1 MRTTGTTTGG
11 TTGTSPGRSV
21 AALRSRYAAALIG
34 AVVGGALL
42 TGCGLQPATS
52 YVPAAGPGTIE
63 PIAGVD
69 GAPLTVTSKNFTEQ
83 LILGKIS
90 VLAAQ
95 AAGFEVTDLTNAP
108 GSQPVRD
115 LVLSGE
121 ADFTWEYTGT
131 AWLAFLG
138 QESGIADQEEQ
149 WTAVRDA
156 DVANGLVWG
165 DPAPLNNTY
174 AMAVRTEAI
183 EELGGITT
191 MSGLTELPP
200 EERTFCVEAEFNS
213 RADGMTP
220 MLQHYGLERG
230 SASGVPDGNIGIYDT
245 GAVYTATDNG
255 ACNFGEVFATDGRIE
270 ALDLTL
276 LEDDLGF
283 FPAYNA
289 APVFYRETLDRY
301 PELQDVFDR
310 IAPVLTDEALRS
322 MNLRVDVDG
331 EEPADVAFDFMVDN
345 GFITRP

>member
-1 MRTTGTTTGG
+1 
-11 TTGTSPGRSV
+11 
-21 AALRSRYAAALIG
+21 
-34 AVVGGALL
+34 
-42 TGCGLQPATS
+42 PATS
-52 YVPAAGPGTIE
+52 YVPEADPGSIS
-63 PIAGVD
+63 PLDGVD

-95 AAGFEVTDLTNAP
+95 AAGFDVTDLTNAP

-115 LVLSGE
+115 LMLSGD

-138 QESGIADQEEQ
+138 MEEGIADQEEQ
-149 WTAVRDA
+149 WEAVRAA
-156 DVANGLVWG
+156 DVENGLIWG
-165 DPAPLNNTY
+165 EPAPLNNTY

-183 EELGGITT
+183 EELGGITK
-191 MSGLTELPP
+191 MSQLAELPV

-213 RADGMTP
+213 RADGLNP
-220 MLQHYGLERG
+220 MLAHYGLERG
-230 SASGVPDGNIGIYDT
+230 APDGVPDENVGIYDT

-255 ACNFGEVFATDGRIE
+255 ACNFGEVFATDGRIQ

-289 APVFYRETLDRY
+289 APVYYAETLAEY
-301 PELQDVFDR
+301 PGLEDVFER
-310 IAPVLTDEALRS
+310 IAPELTDEALRE
-322 MNLRVDVDG
+322 MNLLVDVEG
-331 EEPADVAFDFMVDN
+331 EEPGDVAFDFMVEK
-345 GFITRP
+345 GFISEP

>member
-1 MRTTGTTTGG
+1 MTTSRTPRPSTNAPVG
-11 TTGTSPGRSV
+11 
-21 AALRSRYAAALIG
+21 LRSSCRVACTAVTLIG
-34 AVVGGALL
+34 GFLL
-42 TGCGLQPATS
+42 AGCGLQPATS
-52 YVPAAGPGTIE
+52 YVPEAKPGSITPIE
-63 PIAGVD
+63 GVSGD
-69 GAPLTVTSKNFTEQ
+69 PLTVTSKNFTEQ

-95 AAGFEVTDLTNAP
+95 AAGFDVTDLTNAP

-115 LVLSGE
+115 LILTGE

-138 QESGIADQEEQ
+138 KESGIADQDAQ
-149 WTAVRDA
+149 WAAVRNA
-156 DVANGLVWG
+156 DLPNGLVWG

-174 AMAVRTEAI
+174 AMAVRTEAMKD
-183 EELGGITT
+183 LGGITT
-191 MSGLTELPP
+191 MSELAQLPP
-200 EERTFCVEAEFNS
+200 EDRTFCVEAEFNS

-230 SASGVPDGNIGIYDT
+230 AASGVPDENIGIYDT

-255 ACNFGEVFATDGRIE
+255 ACNFGEVFATDGRID
-270 ALDLTL
+270 ALDLTI

-289 APVFYRETLDRY
+289 APVFYADTLAKY
-301 PELQDVFDR
+301 PELQNVFAR
-310 IAPVLTDEALRS
+310 IAPTLTDEALRS

-331 EEPADVAFDFMVDN
+331 EEPADVAFDFMIEN
-345 GFITRP
+345 GFIAP

>member
-1 MRTTGTTTGG
+1 MITARRSGRASTTRVKR
-11 TTGTSPGRSV
+11 GRSR
-21 AALRSRYAAALIG
+21 AALATAVVAG
-34 AVVGGALL
+34 AVLS
-42 TGCGLQPATS
+42 GCGLQPATS
-52 YVPAAGPGTIE
+52 YVPDTGAGSLQPVEGAE
-63 PIAGVD
+63 

-90 VLAAQ
+90 VLTAR
-95 AAGFEVTDLTNAP
+95 AAGFDVTDLTNAP

-115 LVLSGE
+115 LVVAGE
-121 ADFTWEYTGT
+121 ADMTWEYTGT

-138 QESGIADQEEQ
+138 QDAGIADQQEQ

-165 DPAPLNNTY
+165 APAPLNNTY

-183 EELGGITT
+183 AELGGITT
-191 MSGLTELPP
+191 MSGLAELPV

-220 MLQHYGLERG
+220 MLEHYGLQRG
-230 SASGVPDGNIGIYDT
+230 TQAGVPDANIGTYDT
-245 GAVYTATDNG
+245 GAIYGATDSG
-255 ACNFGEVFATDGRIE
+255 ACNFGEVFATDGRID
-270 ALDLTL
+270 ALGLTL

-289 APVFYRETLDRY
+289 APVFYAETLEQY
-301 PELQDVFDR
+301 PGLEDVFAQV
-310 IAPVLTDEALRS
+310 APALTDEALRA
-322 MNLRVDVDG
+322 MNLRVDVEG
-331 EEPADVAFDFMVDN
+331 EEPADVAFDFMVEN

>member
-1 MRTTGTTTGG
+1 MTAAVSVRRRPGPTGRRRT
-11 TTGTSPGRSV
+11 RV
-21 AALRSRYAAALIG
+21 LAALTIAVTG
-34 AVVGGALL
+34 AVLA
-42 TGCGLQPATS
+42 GCGLQPATS
-52 YVPAAGPGTIE
+52 YVPDAGPGSIQ
-63 PIAGVD
+63 PIGGVD

-95 AAGFEVTDLTNAP
+95 AAGFDVTDLTNAP

-115 LVLSGE
+115 LVISGE
-121 ADFTWEYTGT
+121 ADVTWEYTGT

-138 QESGIADQEEQ
+138 REAGIADQQEQ

-156 DVANGLVWG
+156 DIANGLVWG
-165 DPAPLNNTY
+165 APAPLNNTY

-183 EELGGITT
+183 PELGNITT
-191 MSGLTELPP
+191 MSGLAALPP

-230 SASGVPDGNIGIYDT
+230 TPTGVADENIGIYDT
-245 GAVYTATDNG
+245 GAIYGATDTG
-255 ACNFGEVFATDGRIE
+255 ACNFGEVFATDGRID
-270 ALDLTL
+270 ALGLTI

-289 APVFYRETLDRY
+289 APVFYGETLEQF
-301 PELQDVFDR
+301 PALEDVFAL
-310 IAPVLTDEALRS
+310 IAPTLTDEALRA
-322 MNLRVDVDG
+322 MNLRVDVEG
-331 EEPADVAFDFMVDN
+331 EEPADVAFEFMVDE
-345 GFITRP
+345 GFITPP

>member
-1 MRTTGTTTGG
+1 MSRARTGRTGG
-11 TTGTSPGRSV
+11 AVALAGT
-21 AALRSRYAAALIG
+21 
-34 AVVGGALL
+34 AVVGVLL
-42 TGCGLQPATS
+42 AGCGLQPATS
-52 YVPAAGPGTIE
+52 YVPASGPGSIQPIE
-63 PIAGVD
+63 GVG

-95 AAGFEVTDLTNAP
+95 AAGFDVTDLTNAP

-115 LVLSGE
+115 LIVSGE
-121 ADFTWEYTGT
+121 ADVTWEYTGT

-138 QESGIADQEEQ
+138 KEAGIADQQEQ

-156 DVANGLVWG
+156 DVPNGLVWG
-165 DPAPLNNTY
+165 ESAPLNNTY

-183 EELGGITT
+183 PELGGITT
-191 MSGLTELPP
+191 MSGLTQLPP
-200 EERTFCVEAEFNS
+200 EQRTFCVEAEFNS

-230 SASGVPDGNIGIYDT
+230 AATGVPDANIGIYDT
-245 GAVYTATDNG
+245 GAIYGATDTG
-255 ACNFGEVFATDGRIE
+255 ACNFGEVFATDGRID
-270 ALDLTL
+270 ALGLTI

-289 APVFYRETLDRY
+289 APVYFGETLEEY
-301 PELQDVFDR
+301 PELEDVFDA
-310 IAPVLTDEALRS
+310 IAPSLTDEALRS
-322 MNLRVDVDG
+322 MNLRVDVEG

-345 GFITRP
+345 GFITGP

>member
-1 MRTTGTTTGG
+1 MRPASG
-11 TTGTSPGRSV
+11 PRC
-21 AALRSRYAAALIG
+21 R
-34 AVVGGALL
+34 AVVVLATAGLLL

-52 YVPAAGPGTIE
+52 FVPAAGPGSIQ
-63 PIAGVD
+63 PLDGVD

-95 AAGFEVTDLTNAP
+95 AAGFDVTDLTNAP

-115 LVLSGE
+115 LMLSGDAE
-121 ADFTWEYTGT
+121 FTWEYTGT

-138 QESGIADQEEQ
+138 KEEGIADQEEQ
-149 WTAVRDA
+149 WEAVRAA
-156 DVANGLVWG
+156 DVENGLIWG
-165 DPAPLNNTY
+165 EPAPLNNTY

-183 EELGGITT
+183 EELGGITK
-191 MSGLTELPP
+191 MSQLAELPV

-213 RADGMTP
+213 RADGLNP
-220 MLQHYGLERG
+220 MLAHYGLERG
-230 SASGVPDGNIGIYDT
+230 APDGVPDGNVGIYDT

-255 ACNFGEVFATDGRIE
+255 SCNFGEVFATDGRIQ

-289 APVFYRETLDRY
+289 APVYYSETLEEY
-301 PELQDVFDR
+301 PGLEDVFER
-310 IAPVLTDEALRS
+310 IAPELTDDALRK
-322 MNLRVDVDG
+322 MNLLVDVEG
-331 EEPADVAFDFMVDN
+331 EEPGDVAFDFLVEK
-345 GFITRP
+345 GFISQP

>member
-1 MRTTGTTTGG
+1 MSTTT
-11 TTGTSPGRSV
+11 TKYSRWSSAARRGRVRYV
-21 AALRSRYAAALIG
+21 AATLG
-34 AVVGGALL
+34 VVVGGVVL

-52 YVPAAGPGTIE
+52 YVPDAGAGSIE
-63 PIAGVD
+63 PIEGVD

-95 AAGFEVTDLTNAP
+95 AAGFDVTDLTNAP

-115 LVLSGE
+115 LVLTGE

-138 QESGIADQEEQ
+138 EEAGIADQEEQ

-156 DVANGLVWG
+156 DLANGLVWG
-165 DPAPLNNTY
+165 APAPLNNTY

-191 MSGLTELPP
+191 MSGLAELPP

-213 RADGMTP
+213 RADGVTP
-220 MLQHYGLERG
+220 MLEHYGLERG
-230 SASGVPDGNIGIYDT
+230 VATGVPDENIGIYDT

-255 ACNFGEVFATDGRIE
+255 ACNFGEVFATDGRID

-276 LEDDLGF
+276 LEDDLNF

-289 APVFYRETLDRY
+289 APVFYEETLDRY
-301 PELQDVFDR
+301 PELEDVFAR
-310 IAPVLTDEALRS
+310 IAPTLTDEALRS

-331 EEPADVAFDFMVDN
+331 EEPAEVAFEFMIDN
-345 GFITRP
+345 GFITEP

>member
-1 MRTTGTTTGG
+1 MSRGRGG
-11 TTGTSPGRSV
+11 RAGGAVLLVV
-21 AALRSRYAAALIG
+21 AAG
-34 AVVGGALL
+34 VLL
-42 TGCGLQPATS
+42 AGCGLQPATS
-52 YVPAAGPGTIE
+52 YVPASGPGSIQPIE
-63 PIAGVD
+63 GVD

-95 AAGFEVTDLTNAP
+95 AAGFDVTDLTNAP

-115 LVLSGE
+115 LIVSGE
-121 ADFTWEYTGT
+121 ADVTWEYTGT

-138 QESGIADQEEQ
+138 REAGIADQQEQ

-156 DVANGLVWG
+156 DIPNGLVWG
-165 DPAPLNNTY
+165 EPAPLNNTY
-174 AMAVRTEAI
+174 AMAVRSEAVP
-183 EELGGITT
+183 ELGGITT
-191 MSGLTELPP
+191 MSGLAQLPP
-200 EERTFCVEAEFNS
+200 EQRTFCVEAEFNS

-230 SASGVPDGNIGIYDT
+230 AATGVPDDNIGIYDT
-245 GAVYTATDNG
+245 GAIYGAIDTG
-255 ACNFGEVFATDGRIE
+255 ACNFGEVFATDGRID
-270 ALDLTL
+270 ALGLTL

-289 APVFYRETLDRY
+289 APVYFGETLEDF
-301 PELQDVFDR
+301 PELEDVFDA
-310 IAPVLTDEALRS
+310 IAPSLTDDALRS
-322 MNLRVDVDG
+322 MNLRVDVEG

>member
-1 MRTTGTTTGG
+1 MSHSSLSR
-11 TTGTSPGRSV
+11 GRGQR
-21 AALRSRYAAALIG
+21 RSATLAGA
-34 AVVGGALL
+34 AVVGLL
-42 TGCGLQPATS
+42 LAGCGLQPATS
-52 YVPAAGPGTIE
+52 YVPASGPGTIQ
-63 PIAGVD
+63 PIEGVE

-95 AAGFEVTDLTNAP
+95 SAGFDVTDLTNAP
-108 GSQPVRD
+108 GSQPARD
-115 LVLSGE
+115 LILSGE
-121 ADFTWEYTGT
+121 ADVTWEYTGT

-138 QESGIADQEEQ
+138 EEAGIADQREQ

-165 DPAPLNNTY
+165 EPAPLNNTY

-183 EELGGITT
+183 PELGGITT
-191 MSGLTELPP
+191 MSGLAQLPP
-200 EERTFCVEAEFNS
+200 EQRTFCVEAEFNS

-220 MLQHYGLERG
+220 MLEHYGLERG
-230 SASGVPDGNIGIYDT
+230 AVTGVPDENIGIYDT
-245 GAVYTATDNG
+245 GAIYGATDTG
-255 ACNFGEVFATDGRIE
+255 ACNFGEVFATDGRID
-270 ALDLTL
+270 ALDLTI

-289 APVFYRETLDRY
+289 APVYFGETLEEF
-301 PELQDVFDR
+301 PELREVFAS
-310 IAPVLTDEALRS
+310 IAPSLTDEALRT
-322 MNLRVDVDG
+322 MNLRVDVEG

>member
-1 MRTTGTTTGG
+1 MSRHPGT
-11 TTGTSPGRSV
+11 PGRRARTAVALTGV
-21 AALRSRYAAALIG
+21 AA
-34 AVVGGALL
+34 VGLL
-42 TGCGLQPATS
+42 LAGCGLQPATS
-52 YVPAAGPGTIE
+52 YVPDAGPGSIQ
-63 PIAGVD
+63 PVDGAD

-90 VLAAQ
+90 VLAAD
-95 AAGFEVTDLTNAP
+95 AAGFDVTDLTNAP

-115 LVLSGE
+115 LIVSGE
-121 ADFTWEYTGT
+121 ADLTWEYTGT

-138 QESGIADQEEQ
+138 RDAGIADQQEQ

-156 DVANGLVWG
+156 DLPNGLVWG
-165 DPAPLNNTY
+165 EPAPLNNTY

-183 EELGGITT
+183 PELGGITT
-191 MSGLTELPP
+191 MSGLAQLPP

-213 RADGMTP
+213 RADGMTL

-230 SASGVPDGNIGIYDT
+230 AATGVPDANIGIYDT
-245 GAVYTATDNG
+245 GAIYGATDTG

-289 APVFYRETLDRY
+289 APVYYAETLEQF
-301 PELQDVFDR
+301 PELRDVFAA
-310 IAPVLTDEALRS
+310 ITPALTDEALRT
-322 MNLRVDVDG
+322 MNLRVDVEG

-345 GFITRP
+345 GFISRP

>member
-1 MRTTGTTTGG
+1 MRPASAG
-11 TTGTSPGRSV
+11 SV
-21 AALRSRYAAALIG
+21 PRCR
-34 AVVGGALL
+34 AVVVLATAGLL
-42 TGCGLQPATS
+42 LSGCGLQPATS
-52 YVPAAGPGTIE
+52 YVPAAGPGSIQ
-63 PIAGVD
+63 PLDGVD

-95 AAGFEVTDLTNAP
+95 AAGFDVTDLTNAP

-115 LVLSGE
+115 LMLSGD

-138 QESGIADQEEQ
+138 KEEGIADQEEQ
-149 WTAVRDA
+149 WEAVRAA
-156 DVANGLVWG
+156 DVENGLTWG
-165 DPAPLNNTY
+165 EPAPLNNTY

-183 EELGGITT
+183 EELGGITK
-191 MSGLTELPP
+191 MSQLAELPV

-213 RADGMTP
+213 RADGLNP
-220 MLQHYGLERG
+220 MLAHYGLERG
-230 SASGVPDGNIGIYDT
+230 APDGVPDENVGIYDT

-255 ACNFGEVFATDGRIE
+255 ACNFGEVFATDGRIQ

-289 APVFYRETLDRY
+289 APVYYSETLEEY
-301 PELQDVFDR
+301 PGLEDVFER
-310 IAPVLTDEALRS
+310 IAPELTDDALRE
-322 MNLRVDVDG
+322 MNLLVDVEG
-331 EEPADVAFDFMVDN
+331 EEPGDVAFDFLVEK
-345 GFITRP
+345 GFIS

>member
-1 MRTTGTTTGG
+1 MSTLRTHGPGTQAPVGPPRGRRAACTAAILAGG
-11 TTGTSPGRSV
+11 
-21 AALRSRYAAALIG
+21 
-34 AVVGGALL
+34 LL
-42 TGCGLQPATS
+42 LAGCGLQPATS
-52 YVPAAGPGTIE
+52 YVPESNPGSISPLE
-63 PIAGVD
+63 GVD
-69 GAPLTVTSKNFTEQ
+69 GAPFTVTSKNFTEQ

-95 AAGFEVTDLTNAP
+95 AAGFDVTDLTNAP
-108 GSQPVRD
+108 GSQPARD
-115 LVLSGE
+115 LVLTGA

-138 QESGIADQEEQ
+138 KESGIADQEEQ

-191 MSGLTELPP
+191 MSGLAQLPP
-200 EERTFCVEAEFNS
+200 EERTFCVESEFNS

-220 MLQHYGLERG
+220 MLEHYGLERG
-230 SASGVPDGNIGIYDT
+230 AASGVPDQNIGIYDT
-245 GAVYTATDNG
+245 GAVYTATDTG

-289 APVFYRETLDRY
+289 APVFYADTLAEY
-301 PELQDVFDR
+301 PELQDVFAR
-310 IAPVLTDEALRS
+310 IAPTLTDEALRS
-322 MNLRVDVDG
+322 MNLAVDVDG

-345 GFITRP
+345 GFITAP